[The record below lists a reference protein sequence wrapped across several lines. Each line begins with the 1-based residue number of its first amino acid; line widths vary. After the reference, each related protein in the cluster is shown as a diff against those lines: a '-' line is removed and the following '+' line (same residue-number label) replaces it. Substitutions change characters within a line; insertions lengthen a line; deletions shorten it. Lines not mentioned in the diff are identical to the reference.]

1 MTNNLTNQQKK
12 DWAKLLFMQ
21 EGMTFQDIAQ
31 YNRRK
36 MGGKRE
42 LGDVACRCNFHQ
54 GGTDTT
60 SVYADSP
67 DKQGY
72 QRIGY

>member
-31 YNRRK
+31 NC
-36 MGGKRE
+36 
-42 LGDVACRCNFHQ
+42 LPP
-54 GGTDTT
+54 
-60 SVYADSP
+60 SP
-67 DKQGY
+67 KWRAISASQTLSE
-72 QRIGY
+72 